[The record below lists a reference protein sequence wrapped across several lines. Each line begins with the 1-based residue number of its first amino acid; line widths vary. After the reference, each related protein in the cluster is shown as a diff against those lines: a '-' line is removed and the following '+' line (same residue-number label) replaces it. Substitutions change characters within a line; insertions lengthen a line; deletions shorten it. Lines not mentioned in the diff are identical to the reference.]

1 MNRIDRKPWHQF
13 ALVPGL
19 QQPRKILLAYDD
31 CIVVPVSHCDMDDM
45 PAGATF
51 LTPEFDSEG
60 DSLARI
66 PAAAV
71 KALLTIE
78 EADAVCLLE
87 AADQRLLAC
96 AY

>member
-1 MNRIDRKPWHQF
+1 MNRIARQPWHQF

-19 QQPRKILLAYDD
+19 QQPRTILLAYDD
-31 CIVVPVSHCDMDDM
+31 CIVVPVSYADMDDM

-51 LTPEFDSEG
+51 LTPDFDSEG
-60 DSLARI
+60 DGLARI

-71 KALLTIE
+71 QALLTVE

-87 AADQRLLAC
+87 AADQRLLNC